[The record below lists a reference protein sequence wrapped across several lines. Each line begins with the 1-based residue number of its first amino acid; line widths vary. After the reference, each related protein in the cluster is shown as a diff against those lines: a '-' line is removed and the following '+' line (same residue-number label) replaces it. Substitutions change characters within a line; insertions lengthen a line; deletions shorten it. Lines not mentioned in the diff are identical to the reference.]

1 MDFEGIM
8 LNEISQTVTDTS
20 QWNLVKKKIHQAQQY
35 REQIGTCQ
43 RWGVGKLSEDSKR
56 YKLLVIR

>member
-20 QWNLVKKKIHQAQQY
+20 QWNLVKKKNPPSSTIQRTNWY
-35 REQIGTCQ
+35 LPEVGSGQI
-43 RWGVGKLSEDSKR
+43 E
-56 YKLLVIR
+56 